1 MRNKKQKRER
11 LSRGERRQQILDVAI
26 KLFARKG
33 FNGTRTR
40 EIAEMAGISEALL
53 FQFFRSKEELFKATL
68 EELYRPHTV
77 LHTIEEKMEEKD
89 DYSNFKDFALH
100 MIKHYRK
107 NPRIVRLSIFG
118 ALEYPKLVEMYHG
131 GGETPQSGEELLAN
145 YIQQRIDKGIFKKVN
160 AQVAAQLFLD
170 SIDFYIINQ
179 ELFKAKTKTSVSDE
193 EIVDTFVRIY
203 LDGLRKK

>member
-1 MRNKKQKRER
+1 MKNERLKIER
-11 LSRGERRQQILDVAI
+11 LSRGERRQKILDAAI
-26 KLFARKG
+26 KLFAEKG
-33 FNGTRTR
+33 FSGTRTR
-40 EIAEMAGISEALL
+40 EVAEMARISEALI
-53 FQFFRSKEELFKATL
+53 FQFFSSKEELFKATL

-77 LHTIEEKMEEKD
+77 VHAIEEKMEGED
-89 DYSNFKDFALH
+89 DYGNFKDFALD
-100 MIKHYRK
+100 MIRHYRR

-131 GGETPQSGEELLAN
+131 GRETTQSGEKLLAKF
-145 YIQQRIDKGIFKKVN
+145 IQQRIDKGIFKKVR
-160 AQVAAQLFLD
+160 ARVAAQLFLD

-193 EIVDTFVRIY
+193 EVVDTFVRIY

>member
-1 MRNKKQKRER
+1 MRNEKQKKER
-11 LSRGERRQQILDVAI
+11 LSRGERRQQILDTAI
-26 KLFARKG
+26 KLFAKKG

-40 EIAEMAGISEALL
+40 EIAETAGISEALV

-68 EELYRPHTV
+68 EELYRPHMV
-77 LHTIEEKMEEKD
+77 IHTIEAKMEEKD

-131 GGETPQSGEELLAN
+131 GGETPQSGEELLAK
-145 YIQQRIDKGIFKKVN
+145 YIQQRIDKGIFKNVN
-160 AQVAAQLFLD
+160 AQLAAQLFLD

-179 ELFKAKTKTSVSDE
+179 ELFKKKIKASVSDE

-203 LDGLRKK
+203 LDGLRKI